1 MPQLSVTK
9 VWNSENLHDEI
20 PSTAFARDQG
30 LLRGW
35 GVFETMLA
43 VGTEVPL
50 WSRHWARLQRGAQ
63 QLEIPLLP
71 ESVFREALQQT
82 LAVAAMTFPQI
93 RTAVTCYRVRLT
105 VTAGEGYLWMLPG
118 ETPMCVLTATT
129 CSAPLPL
136 TEQSGLSLLTYPQ
149 PFSALPILH
158 GCKHTSYLPW
168 LMAARHA
175 RQHGRDD
182 AVLLDPTGNLIETSH
197 RNLFVWRDEQLWTP
211 PLSSGCLPGIMRGL
225 LLECADRLGIRV
237 CEQPLALADALGAQH
252 IILTSAVSI
261 CQAVKKWDEQSFP
274 TSAWPQALQDLEHEL
289 RRVFD
294 AIPLG

>member
-1 MPQLSVTK
+1 MQQLSVTK
-9 VWNSENLHDEI
+9 VWNSENLQDAM

-43 VGTEVPL
+43 VGSEVPL

-71 ESVFREALQQT
+71 ELVFRQALQQT
-82 LAVAAMTFPQI
+82 LAVAATTLPQI
-93 RTAVTCYRVRLT
+93 RTAANCYRVRLT
-105 VTAGEGYLWMLPG
+105 VTAGDGDLWMLPG
-118 ETPMCVLTATT
+118 ETPMCVLSASS
-129 CSAPLPL
+129 CAAPLPL
-136 TEQSGLSLLTYPQ
+136 SEQSGLSLLTYPQ
-149 PFSALPILH
+149 PFFALPILQ

-168 LMAARHA
+168 LMAARYA
-175 RQHGRDD
+175 RHHGCDD
-182 AVLLDPTGNLIETSH
+182 AGLLDPTGNLIETSH

-237 CEQPLALADALGAQH
+237 CEQPLTLVDAMGAQN
-252 IILTSAVSI
+252 IFLTSAVSV

-274 TSAWPQALQDLEHEL
+274 TSAWPQALQDLEQEL
-289 RRVFD
+289 RRVLDVVPF
-294 AIPLG
+294 G